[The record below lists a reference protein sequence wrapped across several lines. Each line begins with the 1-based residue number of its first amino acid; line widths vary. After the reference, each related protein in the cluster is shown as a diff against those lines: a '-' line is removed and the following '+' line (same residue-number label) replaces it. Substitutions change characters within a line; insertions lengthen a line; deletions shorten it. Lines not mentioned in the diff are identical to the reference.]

1 MITAGIDMGAKNIKV
16 VIFKDAEIIGKSN
29 VVTGFDQVESAGKG
43 FEAAL
48 KDAGVEASSIG
59 HITATGAGRK
69 AAPGANSVITEV
81 GADAKGAIFRMGD
94 VRTVIDVGAEEG
106 RGIKIDEK
114 GKVMDFAV
122 NEKCA
127 AGAGSFAESMSRAL
141 EVTLAEFGEM
151 SLKSDKNIPMNAQ
164 CTVFAESEV
173 VSLLHARTPKEDVA
187 RAVCDAIASRIAA
200 MVRRVGIEKNV
211 ALIGG
216 VSYNVGFVTSL
227 KRTLDCDLI
236 IPQEPEYIG
245 ALGAAV
251 IAVERINDGGK

>member
-1 MITAGIDMGAKNIKV
+1 MITAGIDMGSKNIKV
-16 VIFKDAEIIGKSN
+16 VILKDSEIIGKSN
-29 VVTGFDQVESAGKG
+29 VSTGFDQTEAVGKG
-43 FEAAL
+43 FEAAV
-48 KDAGVEASSIG
+48 KDAGIEVSSIE

-69 AAPGANSVITEV
+69 AAPGANSDITEV
-81 GADAKGAIFRMGD
+81 GADAKGAIFCMGD
-94 VRTVIDVGAEEG
+94 ARTVIDVGAEEG
-106 RGIKIDEK
+106 RGIKIDEN

-141 EVTLAEFGEM
+141 EVTLAEFGDM

-173 VSLLHARTPKEDVA
+173 VSLLHAQIPKEDVA

-227 KRTLDCDLI
+227 KRALDCDLI
-236 IPQEPEYIG
+236 IPEEPEYIG

-251 IAVERINDGGK
+251 IAVERINNG

>member
-1 MITAGIDMGAKNIKV
+1 MITAGIDMGAKNIKT
-16 VIFKDAEIIGKSN
+16 VILRDGKMIGKSMIP
-29 VVTGFDQVESAGKG
+29 TGFDQAESARKG
-43 FEAAL
+43 LEAAL
-48 KDAGVEASSIG
+48 KAAGIELSAIG

-69 AAPGANSVITEV
+69 SAPHAHSDITEV
-81 GADAKGAIFRMGD
+81 GADAKGAIFRVD
-94 VRTVIDVGAEEG
+94 SARTVIDVGAEEG
-106 RGIKIDEK
+106 RGIKIDSN
-114 GKVMDFAV
+114 GKVLDFAV

-151 SLKSDKNIPMNAQ
+151 SLKSDKHIPMNAQ

-173 VSLLHARTPKEDVA
+173 VSLLHAQTPKEDIA

-200 MVRRVGIEKNV
+200 MARRVGIEKNV

-216 VSYNVGFVTSL
+216 VAHNAGFVTSL
-227 KRTLDCDLI
+227 KRALDCDLI
-236 IPQEPEYIG
+236 IPEEPEYMG

-251 IAVERINDGGK
+251 VAGERIDNGGK